1 MLSMLAKLLK
11 ALNSESAPGQVALA
25 FALALIVGLT
35 PLFSLHNLFVLFLAC
50 VIRVNFSAF
59 ILGVLFFSGVAW
71 FVDPLSIR
79 MGASL
84 LANPALISTWT
95 ELYQSELWRISG
107 YNNTLVLGGLVF
119 ALIAFVP
126 VLLISR
132 ILIIQY
138 RHRVMAWI
146 NKLKITQMLK
156 ASKFYNLYQNF
167 GG

>member
-84 LANPALISTWT
+84 LANPALIPTWT

-119 ALIAFVP
+119 ALIA
-126 VLLISR
+126 L
-132 ILIIQY
+132 Y
-138 RHRVMAWI
+138 R
-146 NKLKITQMLK
+146 
-156 ASKFYNLYQNF
+156 FC
-167 GG
+167 